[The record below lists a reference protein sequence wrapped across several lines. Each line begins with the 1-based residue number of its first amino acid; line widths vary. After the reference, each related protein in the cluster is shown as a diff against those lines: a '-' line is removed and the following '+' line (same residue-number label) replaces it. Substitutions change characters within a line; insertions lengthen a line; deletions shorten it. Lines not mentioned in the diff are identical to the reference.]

1 MATKTCF
8 VVMGFG
14 EKTDYQ
20 TQRTLNLDKTYQ
32 GIIKPAV
39 EDSGLTCIR
48 ADDIIHSG
56 VIDKP
61 MNEHLLGAD
70 MVIADLSTA
79 NPNAIYELGVRH
91 ALRPNTTIILA
102 ESQFK
107 FPFDLASV
115 LIRTYEHLGKG
126 IDFEEVDK
134 LRDELKSAIK
144 ELVLVKQEVDSPVY
158 TFLHD
163 LQQPRLKGDPVDA
176 VKPAPLSER
185 AADGDPVQIG
195 DDVKFSVLLEEAQ
208 KAIDQS
214 DFEKAKLL
222 FQNCHQMNPADAY
235 IVQQLALATYKRP
248 QADDAG
254 RIKALIEAKDIIANS
269 LQPSTTNDPETLG
282 LWGAIHKRLWELNK
296 NPADLD
302 TAVWAYERGFYLR
315 RDYYNGINYAF
326 ILNERALLH
335 DDPDEAVADRVI
347 AKRVRKQVI
356 DLVTEAEKNLPRSQD
371 QQSVDAE
378 EAYWLAATRLEAL
391 LGLGESE
398 LLEEESKRVYA
409 TAPAAWM
416 PDSTREQLDKLKS
429 LL

>member
-1 MATKTCF
+1 
-8 VVMGFG
+8 MGFG

-20 TQRTLNLDKTYQ
+20 TQRTLNLDKTYH

-39 EDSGLTCIR
+39 EESGLTCVR

-61 MNEHLLGAD
+61 MYEHLLEAD
-70 MVIADLSTA
+70 LVIADLSTA

-102 ESQFK
+102 ENQFR

-126 IDFEEVDK
+126 IDFEEVEK
-134 LRDELKSAIK
+134 LKNELKSAIR
-144 ELVLVKQEVDSPVY
+144 ELVLEHEQVDSPVY

-163 LQQPRLKGDPVDA
+163 LEQPRLKDGAVDGA
-176 VKPAPLSER
+176 ETVPLSG
-185 AADGDPVQIG
+185 ALADEEADESG
-195 DDVKFSVLLEEAQ
+195 DDVKFSVLLETAQ
-208 KAIDQS
+208 QAAEQG
-214 DFEKAKLL
+214 DFEKARML
-222 FQNCHQMNPADAY
+222 FQSCLQMKPTDAY

-248 QADDAG
+248 QPDDAG
-254 RIKALIEAKDIIANS
+254 KIRALGEAREIIEKN

-282 LWGAIHKRLWELNK
+282 LWGAIHKRLWELGK
-296 NPADLD
+296 NSADLD
-302 TAVWAYERGFYLR
+302 TAVRAYERGFYLK

-326 ILNERALLH
+326 ILNQRALLH

-347 AKRVRKQVI
+347 AKRVRRQVL
-356 DLVTEAEKNLPRSQD
+356 DLVTEAERNLPRSKD

-398 LLEEESKRVYA
+398 LLEEESKRIYA
-409 TAPAAWM
+409 NAPAEWM
-416 PDSTREQLDKLKS
+416 PESTREQLEKLRKI
-429 LL
+429 L

>member
-20 TQRTLNLDKTYQ
+20 TQRTLNLDKTYK

-39 EDSGLTCIR
+39 EESGLTCIR

-61 MNEHLLGAD
+61 MYENLLDAD
-70 MVIADLSTA
+70 LVIADLSTT

-115 LIRTYEHLGKG
+115 LIRSYEHLGKG
-126 IDFEEVDK
+126 IDFEEVERV
-134 LRDELKSAIK
+134 RDELKVAIK
-144 ELVLVKQEVDSPVY
+144 ELVFENKKVDSPVY

-163 LQQPRLKGDPVDA
+163 LQQPELNDA
-176 VKPAPLSER
+176 TTSDARSTPLSAQET
-185 AADGDPVQIG
+185 DDSPGQIG
-195 DDVKFSVLLEEAQ
+195 DDVKFSVLLEAAQEA
-208 KAIDQS
+208 IEQS
-214 DFEKAKLL
+214 EFENAKLL
-222 FQNCHQMNPADAY
+222 FQKCHQINAVDAY
-235 IVQQLALATYKRP
+235 IVQQLALATYKSP
-248 QADDAG
+248 QPDDAG
-254 RIKALIEAKDIIANS
+254 RINALIEAQGIIKDN
-269 LQPSTTNDPETLG
+269 LDPSTTNDPETLG
-282 LWGAIHKRLWELNK
+282 LWGAIHKRLWELNQQ
-296 NPADLD
+296 PADLD
-302 TAVWAYERGFYLR
+302 TAVWAYERGFYLK

-326 ILNERALLH
+326 ILNQRAQLH
-335 DDPDEAVADRVI
+335 DDPDEAIADRVI

-356 DLVTEAEKNLPRSQD
+356 DLVAEAEQKLPRSKD
-371 QQSVDAE
+371 QQTVDAE

-391 LGLGESE
+391 LGLGESD
-398 LLEEESKRVYA
+398 LLEQESKRIYA
-409 TAPAAWM
+409 TAPATWM
-416 PDSTREQLDKLKS
+416 PDSTREQLDKLKQ

>member
-39 EDSGLTCIR
+39 EQSGLTCVR
-48 ADDIIHSG
+48 ADDITHSG

-61 MNEHLLGAD
+61 MYEYLLDAD
-70 MVIADLSTA
+70 LVIADLSTA

-126 IDFEEVDK
+126 IDFEEVEK
-134 LRDELKSAIK
+134 MRDELKKAIK
-144 ELVLVKQEVDSPVY
+144 ELVFDNEKVDSPVY

-163 LQQPRLKGDPVDA
+163 LQQPKLSDGSESLARADRSLEAEEDDDPDRI
-176 VKPAPLSER
+176 KDE
-185 AADGDPVQIG
+185 
-195 DDVKFSVLLEEAQ
+195 VKFSVLLETAQEATE
-208 KAIDQS
+208 KGE
-214 DFEKAKLL
+214 FEEAKSL
-222 FQNCHQMNPADAY
+222 FQKCHQLNPADNY
-235 IVQQLALATYKRP
+235 IVQQLALATYKSP
-248 QADDAG
+248 QDDDAG
-254 RIKALIEAKDIIANS
+254 KVKALIEARDIIYNS
-269 LQPSTTNDPETLG
+269 LSPSTTNDPETLG
-282 LWGAIHKRLWELNK
+282 LWGAIHKRLWELNEK
-296 NPADLD
+296 PADLD
-302 TAVWAYERGFYLR
+302 TAVWAYERGFYLK

-326 ILNERALLH
+326 ILNQRAQLH
-335 DDPDEAVADRVI
+335 GDADEATADRVI

-356 DLVTEAEKNLPRSQD
+356 DLVDEAEKKLPRKKE
-371 QQSVDAE
+371 QQTVDAE

-398 LLEEESKRVYA
+398 RLEEESKRLYA
-409 TAPAAWM
+409 SAPATWM
-416 PDSTREQLDKLKS
+416 PDSTQEQLDKLKN

>member
-39 EDSGLTCIR
+39 EESGLTCIR

-61 MNEHLLGAD
+61 MYENLLDAD
-70 MVIADLSTA
+70 LVIADLSTT

-102 ESQFK
+102 ENQFK

-115 LIRTYEHLGKG
+115 LIRPYEHLGKG
-126 IDFEEVDK
+126 IDFEEVEK
-134 LRDELKSAIK
+134 VRDELKVAIK
-144 ELVLVKQEVDSPVY
+144 ELVFENQKVDSPVY

-163 LQQPRLKGDPVDA
+163 LQQPELNDA
-176 VKPAPLSER
+176 TTSDARSTPLSAQET
-185 AADGDPVQIG
+185 DDSPGQIG
-195 DDVKFSVLLEEAQ
+195 DDVKFSVLLEAAQEATE
-208 KAIDQS
+208 QS
-214 DFEKAKLL
+214 EFENAKLL
-222 FQNCHQMNPADAY
+222 FQKCHQINAVDAY
-235 IVQQLALATYKRP
+235 IVQQLALATYKSP

-254 RIKALIEAKDIIANS
+254 RINALIEAQGIIKDN
-269 LQPSTTNDPETLG
+269 LDPSTTNDPETLG
-282 LWGAIHKRLWELNK
+282 LWGAIHKRLWELNQQ
-296 NPADLD
+296 PADLG
-302 TAVWAYERGFYLR
+302 TAVWAYERGFYLK

-326 ILNERALLH
+326 ILNQRAQLH
-335 DDPDEAVADRVI
+335 DDPDEAIADRVI

-356 DLVTEAEKNLPRSQD
+356 DLVAEAEQKLPRSKD
-371 QQSVDAE
+371 QQTVDAE

-391 LGLGESE
+391 LGLGESD
-398 LLEEESKRVYA
+398 LLEQESKRIYA
-409 TAPAAWM
+409 TAPATWM
-416 PDSTREQLDKLKS
+416 PDSTREQLDKLKH

>member
-39 EDSGLTCIR
+39 EESGLTCIR

-61 MNEHLLGAD
+61 MYEHLLDAD
-70 MVIADLSTA
+70 LVIADLSTA

-102 ESQFK
+102 EDQFK

-126 IDFEEVDK
+126 IDFEEVEK
-134 LRDELKSAIK
+134 LRAELKAAIK
-144 ELVLVKQEVDSPVY
+144 ELVFENKKIDSPVY

-163 LQQPRLKGDPVDA
+163 LQQPVLNDGASSDTSVMQ
-176 VKPAPLSER
+176 LSAEV
-185 AADGDPVQIG
+185 ADDNPGQIG
-195 DDVKFSVLLEEAQ
+195 DDIKFSVLLETAQEAIE
-208 KAIDQS
+208 KS
-214 DFEKAKLL
+214 EFEKAKLL
-222 FQNCHQMNPADAY
+222 FQKCHQMNPADAY
-235 IVQQLALATYKRP
+235 IVQQLALATYKSP
-248 QADDAG
+248 QADDAS
-254 RIKALIEAKDIIANS
+254 RIKALIEAKDIIENS
-269 LQPSTTNDPETLG
+269 LKPLATNDPETLG
-282 LWGAIHKRLWELNK
+282 LWGAVHKRLWELNK
-296 NPADLD
+296 NPVDLD
-302 TAVWAYERGFYLR
+302 TAVWAYERGFYLK

-326 ILNERALLH
+326 ILNQRALLH
-335 DDPDEAVADRVI
+335 DEPDEAIADRVI

-356 DLVTEAEKNLPRSQD
+356 DLVTEAEQKLPRNKD

-391 LGLGESE
+391 LGLGEFE
-398 LLEEESKRVYA
+398 LLEEESKRIYA
-409 TAPAAWM
+409 TAPATWM
-416 PDSTREQLDKLKS
+416 PDSTREQLDKLKNI
-429 LL
+429 L